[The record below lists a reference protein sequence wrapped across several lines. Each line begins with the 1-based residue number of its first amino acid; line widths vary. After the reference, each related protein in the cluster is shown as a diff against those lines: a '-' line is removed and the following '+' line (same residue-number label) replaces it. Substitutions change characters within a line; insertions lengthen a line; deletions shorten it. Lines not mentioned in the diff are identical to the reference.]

1 MYTANLEIRF
11 ENGSTGAKV
20 IESHDKE
27 YLYQQVHDFVKGVID
42 YALEKNK
49 NLVTGHRVSVTQS
62 N

>member
-27 YLYQQVHDFVKGVID
+27 YLYQQVHDFIKGVID

-49 NLVTGHRVSVTQS
+49 NLVTGHRITVTQS

>member
-20 IESHDKE
+20 FESYDKE
-27 YLYQQVHDFVKGVID
+27 YLYQQVDNFLKNVID
-42 YALEKNK
+42 YAREKNK

>member
-27 YLYQQVHDFVKGVID
+27 YLYQQVHDFVKGVI
-42 YALEKNK
+42 
-49 NLVTGHRVSVTQS
+49 TGHRVSVTQS